1 MNKAGLISYV
11 ADEVSISKKEAKLVI
26 DAVLDGIRDGIVN
39 EGKVTLVGFG
49 TFELTK
55 RSARVAR
62 NPKTGER
69 IDVPEK
75 TVPKFRP
82 SAALKAQALDAE
94 VPGEVEE
101 VEEVEE
107 VGEIIEDAND
117 DEDLSELE

>member
-1 MNKAGLISYV
+1 MNKAGLINYV
-11 ADEVSISKKEAKLVI
+11 SDEVAISKKEAKIVI
-26 DAVLDGIRDGIVN
+26 DAVLDGIRGGIVN

-49 TFELTK
+49 TFELAK
-55 RSARVAR
+55 RNARVAR

-82 SAALKAQALDAE
+82 SASLKAQALGAE

-101 VEEVEE
+101 VEEV
-107 VGEIIEDAND
+107 GEIIEEVGD
-117 DEDLSELE
+117 DDLSELK